1 MPEEEKQNTAGSGVE
16 SAKMNL
22 RNLENI
28 EVKLTVVAGSV
39 KTTLADLM
47 KLNEGSIIDLHGSPG
62 DHLEVMINGKLFG
75 KGEIVLVGESLG
87 VVFSEVNSFEERLRN
102 L

>member
-1 MPEEEKQNTAGSGVE
+1 MPEEEKQNTIGNGVDA
-16 SAKMNL
+16 AKMNL

-28 EVKLTVVAGSV
+28 EVKLTVVAGGV
-39 KTTLADLM
+39 KTTLANLM
-47 KLNEGSIIDLHGSPG
+47 KLNEGSIIDLQGLASDP
-62 DHLEVMINGKLFG
+62 LEVMINGKLFG

-87 VVFSEVNSFEERLRN
+87 VLFSEVNSFEERLRN